1 VDVLTKRPRIR
12 WAVAELDQRLRPR
25 RWFSDRSTRD
35 VDLVK
40 VAYAQNETEA
50 EFLLGLLATEGPPAG
65 TSVRAAVAL

>member
-1 VDVLTKRPRIR
+1 
-12 WAVAELDQRLRPR
+12 LRPR

-50 EFLLGLLATEGPPAG
+50 EFLLGLLATEGLPAG